1 MKYLRTFIT
10 LTAIILAGSLIE
22 IPAQIYG
29 GDKSPQALALDD
41 ASVIE
46 IERAVF
52 KRLIRLPYYGV
63 FDHITYK
70 VEGETVT
77 LFGKVAIA
85 RNRKDAERAIKRVAG
100 VRRVANNIEVLPP
113 SPFDDRIRRRIVRTL
128 AAKGLFRYLQEPN
141 PSVRLIVDGGR
152 VDLEGFVANR
162 GDYNLMNILAN
173 GVSDVFSVT
182 NNLAVE
188 KEGSR

>member
-1 MKYLRTFIT
+1 MKYLRTIIT
-10 LTAIILAGSLIE
+10 LTAIILAGFLTETS
-22 IPAQIYG
+22 AQIYG
-29 GDKSPQALALDD
+29 GDKTPQTLAAGD
-41 ASVIE
+41 ASVSE

-63 FDHITYK
+63 FDHIAYK

-85 RNRKDAERAIKRVAG
+85 RNKKDAERSIKRVDG
-100 VRRVANNIEVLPP
+100 VRRVINNVEILPP

-152 VDLEGFVANR
+152 VEIEGFVANR
-162 GDYNLMNILAN
+162 GDYNLINILAN

-188 KEGSR
+188 KEGAR

>member
-1 MKYLRTFIT
+1 MKIIETFIL
-10 LTAIILAGSLIE
+10 LTAIILTGSLTE
-22 IPAQIYG
+22 IPAQIYS
-29 GDKSPQALALDD
+29 GDKTPQTLAAGD

-85 RNRKDAERAIKRVAG
+85 RNRKDAERTIKRVAG
-100 VRRVANNIEVLPP
+100 VRRVINNVEILPP
-113 SPFDDRIRRRIVRTL
+113 
-128 AAKGLFRYLQEPN
+128 
-141 PSVRLIVDGGR
+141 
-152 VDLEGFVANR
+152 
-162 GDYNLMNILAN
+162 
-173 GVSDVFSVT
+173 
-182 NNLAVE
+182 
-188 KEGSR
+188 

>member
-1 MKYLRTFIT
+1 MTET
-10 LTAIILAGSLIE
+10 S
-22 IPAQIYG
+22 AQIYG
-29 GDKSPQALALDD
+29 GDKTPQTLAAGD
-41 ASVIE
+41 ASVSE

-63 FDHITYK
+63 FDHIAYK

-85 RNRKDAERAIKRVAG
+85 RNKKDAERSIKRVDG
-100 VRRVANNIEVLPP
+100 VRRVINNVEILPP

-152 VDLEGFVANR
+152 VEIEGFVANR
-162 GDYNLMNILAN
+162 GDYNLINILAN

-188 KEGSR
+188 KEGAR